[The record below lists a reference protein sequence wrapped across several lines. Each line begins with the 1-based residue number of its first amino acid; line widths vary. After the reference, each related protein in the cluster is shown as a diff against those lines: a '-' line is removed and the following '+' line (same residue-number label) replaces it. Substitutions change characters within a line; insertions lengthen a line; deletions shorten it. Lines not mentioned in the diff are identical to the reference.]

1 VSTTPVSILYFGND
15 WDAENR
21 TSSHQ
26 MALRLSAKADLI
38 YVECPGLRRPSGSAR
53 DLRKLLDKIRKTLA
67 GPRIAGGMRVYT
79 LFQVPFHGSALA
91 RGLNRALVGW
101 QIRRL
106 RRSLAHE
113 PAILWFVVPHL
124 SYLPRA
130 FPDCFTAYY
139 CVDKYAAIPGV
150 DSRAIAAMDAELTH
164 SAGIVFVASEKVLA
178 EKSRVRGDVQLSP
191 HGVDFEHF
199 SKAAAPSSKRPA
211 DLPEW
216 HGKIVGFFGLIE
228 DWIDLDLLAHIA
240 ERHPDWLIVLI
251 GHQAVDVSKLR
262 ALSNVAL
269 LGKKPFAE
277 LPTYGRLF
285 DVALLPYRPTDQVI
299 HSNPIKLREYLAMG
313 KPVVCKRFPHA
324 EQFSDVVYLANDQD
338 EFVTQIERAIAEDNA
353 QASRRRMQ
361 TVRTSTWEA
370 RAESALKH
378 ALARRSGRAIAST
391 ETVRHGTES
400 AR

>member
-1 VSTTPVSILYFGND
+1 MTTMPLSILYFGND

-26 MALRLSAKADLI
+26 MALRLNAKADLL

-79 LFQVPFHGSALA
+79 LFQMPFHGSALA
-91 RGLNRALVGW
+91 RYLNRALVGW

-113 PAILWFVVPHL
+113 QPILWFVVPHL
-124 SYLPRA
+124 PYLPRA
-130 FPDCFTAYY
+130 FPDCFSAYY

-150 DSRAIAAMDAELTH
+150 DSHAVAAMDAELTRV
-164 SAGIVFVASEKVLA
+164 ADLVFVASEKVLT
-178 EKSRVRGDVQLSP
+178 EKSRVRSDVQLSP

-199 SKAAAPSSKRPA
+199 SKAAELSSKRPA

-216 HGKIVGFFGLIE
+216 PGKVVGFFGLIE

-240 ERHPDWLIVLI
+240 MRHPDWLIVLI
-251 GHQAVDVSKLR
+251 GHEAVDVSRLR
-262 ALSNVAL
+262 ALPNVAL

-285 DVALLPYRPTDQVI
+285 DVALLPYRPTEQVI

-324 EQFSDVVYLANDQD
+324 EQFAHVVYLADDRD
-338 EFVTQIERAIAEDNA
+338 EFVAQIERAIVEDSP
-353 QASRRRMQ
+353 QAIRRRMDS
-361 TVRTSTWEA
+361 VRTSTWEA
-370 RAESALKH
+370 RAEAALKL
-378 ALARRSGRAIAST
+378 AVARRGARAAAAPEATHHRT
-391 ETVRHGTES
+391 EQ

>member
-1 VSTTPVSILYFGND
+1 MSTTPLSILYFGND

-26 MALRLSAKADLI
+26 MALRLSAKADLL

-67 GPRIAGGMRVYT
+67 GPRIASGMRVYT
-79 LFQVPFHGSALA
+79 LFQMPFHSSALA
-91 RGLNRALVGW
+91 RRLNRVLVSW

-113 PAILWFVVPHL
+113 PPFLWFVVPHL

-130 FPDCFTAYY
+130 FPDCFAVYY

-150 DSRAIAAMDAELTH
+150 DAQAIAAMDEELTRV
-164 SAGIVFVASEKVLA
+164 ADVVFVASEKVLT
-178 EKSRVRGDVQLSP
+178 EKSRARSDVQLSP

-199 SKAAAPSSKRPA
+199 SKAAQPSSRRPA
-211 DLPEW
+211 DVPEW
-216 HGKIVGFFGLIE
+216 AGKVVGFFGLIE

-240 ERHPDWLIVLI
+240 TRHPDWLIVLI
-251 GHQAVDVSKLR
+251 GHQAVDVSRLR
-262 ALSNVAL
+262 ALPNVAL

-277 LPTYGRLF
+277 LPAYGRLF
-285 DVALLPYRPTDQVI
+285 DVALLPYRPTEQVI

-324 EQFSDVVYLANDQD
+324 EQFGDVIYLANDQD
-338 EFVTQIERAIAEDNA
+338 EFVAQIEKAIAEDSPEA
-353 QASRRRMQ
+353 IRSRMDS
-361 TVRTSTWEA
+361 VRTSTWES
-370 RAESALKH
+370 RAESALKF
-378 ALARRSGRAIAST
+378 ALARRDARAAAPT
-391 ETVRHGTES
+391 EAARHRAEQ
-400 AR
+400 AP